1 VAASGPGPVRGEPP
15 GTTVPMP
22 LIRRDPVAPSPGDS
36 LVGSTVTAPPGGDVR
51 RRVARFL
58 LLRTLVVSVV
68 LGLSVWLITAGDR
81 PARAA
86 VWLQSLIIAATYL
99 SSIVFGV
106 MLRAGFAPRK
116 VARPMHA
123 TDLAITSLLVYVT
136 GGAQSP
142 YAFLYALSIVA
153 AGALSYRRGA
163 VTITLA
169 ALGALIGVALFAWWR
184 VIEVPMPS
192 QLRPWEQSAGDFART
207 LGIQL
212 AALSAVGVLAFIFGD
227 QLQRGAE
234 TLATTRQ
241 AAADLFT
248 LHQDIVRSLASGL
261 ITIAPDG
268 IVLTANHAAAD
279 ILHRRAADLHG
290 KPIEAVMPG
299 LTAQLAESPGG
310 ELKRADLALGD
321 LTIGV
326 TVSPL
331 RDVRDQVIGRV
342 INFQDLTE
350 LRRLEQHMRRAERL
364 ATVGQLAA
372 GIAHEIRNPLASI
385 SGSIELLRQAPV
397 ASDDDRTL
405 MAIVHR
411 EIQRL
416 NGLVGDLLDY
426 ANPRPSQ
433 PVEFDLGAL
442 VRETLQV
449 SRADPAFADVEV
461 MAGAGG
467 GAGRAGGAGGA
478 AGAGA
483 GGGESLVIC
492 ADPSKLR
499 QVVWNLLHNA
509 ADAAAAGGKHVRV
522 EARRAGDQVTITVED
537 DGPGIPEDQVGRIF
551 DPFFTT
557 KKKGTGL
564 GLATCHAIVAEH
576 GGRIDLETEVGKGT
590 KVVVRLPTG
599 R

>member
-1 VAASGPGPVRGEPP
+1 VAASVPGAPRQDPLA
-15 GTTVPMP
+15 GTGPMP
-22 LIRRDPVAPSPGDS
+22 IIRRDPVTPSPGDS
-36 LVGSTVTAPPGGDVR
+36 LVGSTVTVPPGGDVR
-51 RRVARFL
+51 RRVARLL

-68 LGLSVWLITAGDR
+68 LGLSVWLLTAGAR
-81 PARAA
+81 PATPA
-86 VWLQSLIIAATYL
+86 VWLQSTIIAATYL
-99 SSIVFGV
+99 SLIVFGL
-106 MLRAGFAPRK
+106 MLRAGVAPRR
-116 VARPMHA
+116 VARPMLA

-163 VTITLA
+163 IALTLA
-169 ALGALIGVALFAWWR
+169 ADALMSAVALLAWWR
-184 VIEVPMPS
+184 VIEVPMPA
-192 QLRPWEQSAGDFART
+192 QLQPWEQSAGDFART

-212 AALSAVGVLAFIFGD
+212 AALSAVGVLSFIFGD

-248 LHQDIVRSLASGL
+248 LHQDIVRSLAAGL

-268 IVLTANHAAAD
+268 TVLTANQAAAE
-279 ILHRRAADLHG
+279 ILHRRAAELAG
-290 KPIEAVMPG
+290 KPLEAIMPG
-299 LTAQLAESPGG
+299 LAAQLAGRPGG
-310 ELKRADLALGD
+310 ELQRGDLTLGD

-331 RDVRDQVIGRV
+331 RDVNDKVIGRV
-342 INFQDLTE
+342 VNFQDLTE

-385 SGSIELLRQAPV
+385 SGSIELLRQAPL

-416 NGLVGDLLDY
+416 NVLVGDLLDY

-433 PVEFDLGAL
+433 PVDFDLGVL

-449 SRADPAFADVEV
+449 SRADRALADVEI
-461 MAGAGG
+461 AT
-467 GAGRAGGAGGA
+467 A
-478 AGAGA
+478 AD
-483 GGGESLVIC
+483 EPLLVH

-499 QVVWNLLHNA
+499 QVVWNLVRNA

-522 EARRAGDQVTITVED
+522 EARRAGEQTTITVED
-537 DGPGIPEDQVGRIF
+537 DGPGIPPDRIGRIF
-551 DPFFTT
+551 DPFYTT
-557 KKKGTGL
+557 KQKGTGL

-576 GGRIDLETEVGKGT
+576 GGQIDLESEVGKGT

>member
-1 VAASGPGPVRGEPP
+1 MTRRQEPP
-15 GTTVPMP
+15 GTTLPIP
-22 LIRRDPVAPSPGDS
+22 LVRRDPMTPSPGDS
-36 LVGSTVTAPPGGDVR
+36 LVGTTMAVPPGGDVR
-51 RRVARFL
+51 RRVTRLL

-68 LGLSVWLITAGDR
+68 LGLSLWLLTTGAR
-81 PARAA
+81 PAPTA
-86 VWLQSLIIAATYL
+86 VWLQSTIIVATYL
-99 SSIVFGV
+99 SSIAFGLL
-106 MLRAGFAPRK
+106 LRAGYAPRR
-116 VARPMHA
+116 VARPMLV

-142 YAFLYALSIVA
+142 YTFLYALSIVA

-169 ALGALIGVALFAWWR
+169 ALGALITVALLAWVR
-184 VIEVPMPS
+184 VVEIPMPS
-192 QLRPWEQSAGDFART
+192 QLRPWEQSAADFART

-268 IVLTANHAAAD
+268 VVLTANQAAAD
-279 ILHRRAADLHG
+279 ILQRRAADIHG
-290 KPIEAVMPG
+290 KSIETVLPG
-299 LTAQLAESPGG
+299 LMAQLAESQSG
-310 ELKRADLALGD
+310 ELRRADLTLRRAD
-321 LTIGV
+321 LTLGELTVGV

-342 INFQDLTE
+342 VNFSDLTE

-385 SGSIELLRQAPV
+385 SGSIELLRHAP

-416 NGLVGDLLDY
+416 NELVGDLLDY

-433 PVEFDLGAL
+433 PVEFDLGVL
-442 VRETLQV
+442 VRETVQV
-449 SRADPAFADVEV
+449 ARADPANAAVEIS
-461 MAGAGG
+461 
-467 GAGRAGGAGGA
+467 A
-478 AGAGA
+478 AVDAPLG
-483 GGGESLVIC
+483 VH

-499 QVVWNLLHNA
+499 QVVWNLVRNA
-509 ADAAAAGGKHVRV
+509 ADAAAGGGKHVRV
-522 EARRAGDQVTITVED
+522 EARRMSARGEAQALALAMVTITVED
-537 DGPGIPEDQVGRIF
+537 DGPGIAPDQLARIF
-551 DPFFTT
+551 DPFYTT
-557 KKKGTGL
+557 KQKGTGL
-564 GLATCHAIVAEH
+564 GLATCHAVISEH
-576 GGRIDLETEVGKGT
+576 GGRIDVESDVGKGT
-590 KVVVRLPTG
+590 KVVVRLPDG
-599 R
+599 AIG